1 MLFAEAA
8 PASGGFPWQQ
18 IVLFA
23 LLFGLM
29 YVLFIRPQSK
39 RKKEAA
45 ELQKQLGA
53 GDEVMTIGGMYA
65 TVVGVDDDAV
75 TLQLSP
81 GVTARYTRQAIAKVT
96 KQTTVPGGD
105 ADAVDA
111 EADEVE
117 AATDAP
123 LTKGDVVKDKDDAA
137 N

>member
-1 MLFAEAA
+1 MFFAEAA

-39 RKKEAA
+39 RKKAA
-45 ELQKQLGA
+45 LELQKQLGA

-65 TVVGVDDDAV
+65 TVVGVDDEAV

-96 KQTTVPGGD
+96 KQTTVPG
-105 ADAVDA
+105 AD
-111 EADEVE
+111 ADEVE